1 MTGNFH
7 VRFGGRERD
16 VLERGVTL
24 PTQCRN
30 VSRVFVRGGWNLASG
45 YLQPGCL
52 YSRLAC
58 KNTE

>member
-24 PTQCRN
+24 PTQCGDGGRLSVGEAAISPAVIRN
-30 VSRVFVRGGWNLASG
+30 QATYLAGWL
-45 YLQPGCL
+45 P
-52 YSRLAC
+52 
-58 KNTE
+58 